1 MIYYSRPYWLLS
13 ETGACI
19 CTRVFH
25 RYMIMMIY
33 TKFLQNVLHG
43 DFASVHKLS
52 SLHTILNIGKFSD
65 ELNLV
70 I

>member
-1 MIYYSRPYWLLS
+1 
-13 ETGACI
+13 
-19 CTRVFH
+19 
-25 RYMIMMIY
+25 MMIY